1 MASYY
6 FLLSSLPMLRA
17 EGKPPLTYAEF
28 LERCKSCVGAG
39 RYALLESLTP
49 ASDRGPLLAD
59 WSKFYAALE
68 GELTD
73 LRNGRLGRQPQRR
86 GGGDGALRREISAA
100 IEGKDPL
107 EAEKAL
113 LALQFKKLDE
123 LIGTHAFDDCAAST
137 PSFLIALIKS
147 PICIS
152 TTVFSFSEMLTFPF
166 YPVSVQKSIPL
177 LRIFFLF
184 SLLRACRPAVFF
196 ALALPRGAPFR
207 GQKKDVVH
215 FFAQRPLF
223 FETNPLAAHLLPQAI
238 FNISRT
244 YAPHCTWRSRFLRAY
259 CPGWHAWAQSGIRAL
274 SS

>member
-123 LIGTHAFDDCAAST
+123 LIGTHAFDDCA
-137 PSFLIALIKS
+137 LIGYALK
-147 PICIS
+147 
-152 TTVFSFSEMLTFPF
+152 L
-166 YPVSVQKSIPL
+166 KL
-177 LRIFFLF
+177 LERKNRFD
-184 SLLRACRPAVFF
+184 
-196 ALALPRGAPFR
+196 
-207 GQKKDVVH
+207 QKKG
-215 FFAQRPLF
+215 
-223 FETNPLAAHLLPQAI
+223 
-238 FNISRT
+238 
-244 YAPHCTWRSRFLRAY
+244 RAEMDRILD
-259 CPGWHAWAQSGIRAL
+259 GLQKQILIGERE
-274 SS
+274 